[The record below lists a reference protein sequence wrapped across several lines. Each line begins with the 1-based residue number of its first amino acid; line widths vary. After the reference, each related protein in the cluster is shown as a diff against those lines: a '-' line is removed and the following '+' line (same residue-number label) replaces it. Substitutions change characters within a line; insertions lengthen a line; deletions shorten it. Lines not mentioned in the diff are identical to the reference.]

1 MPPSPSR
8 IATTYLTQV
17 SGTKTASHTKT
28 AGEVIFRKD
37 RGGDKGEWAWGGI
50 GPSKRELIDGFEYK
64 IKQAEPL
71 ALTLRATLMALGH
84 ASSAQNIFVKIKS
97 AEISPD
103 GALGGRGYIQKIADM
118 RRQYMNVVEA
128 LSALSDTIHDE
139 LKAPH
144 WHPDAEHGGPRER
157 DEVQQILSDAD
168 QIQKDPEGWAEKQE
182 QKPVSDTSISK
193 TAARFLSQHNTE
205 DK

>member
-1 MPPSPSR
+1 MAPSASR
-8 IATTYLTQV
+8 IAAAYLT
-17 SGTKTASHTKT
+17 GTSIKTAAVNKT

-37 RGGDKGEWAWGGI
+37 RGGEKGEWAWGGV

-84 ASSAQNIFVKIKS
+84 AASAQNIFVKIKS

-144 WHPDAEHGGPRER
+144 WHPDAENGGARER
-157 DEVQQILSDAD
+157 DEVHQIMQDAD
-168 QIQKDPEGWAEKQE
+168 AIQKDPEGWAEKQE
-182 QKPVSDTSISK
+182 AKPDISK
-193 TAARFLSQHNTE
+193 TASRFLSSQNNG
-205 DK
+205 DM

>member
-8 IATTYLTQV
+8 IATAYLT
-17 SGTKTASHTKT
+17 GTTLHTAAVTKT

-37 RGGDKGEWAWGGI
+37 RGGDKGEWAWGGVP
-50 GPSKRELIDGFEYK
+50 PSKRELIDGFEYK

-71 ALTLRATLMALGH
+71 AMTLRAALMALGH

-103 GALGGRGYIQKIADM
+103 GALGGRGYIQKIADI
-118 RRQYMNVVEA
+118 RRQFMNVTEA
-128 LSALSDTIHDE
+128 LSALTDTLHDE

-157 DEVQQILSDAD
+157 DEVQQIMSDAD

-182 QKPVSDTSISK
+182 QKSGTPTENNSISK
-193 TAARFLSQHNTE
+193 TAARFLSQHE